1 MEFKISFVF
10 CVFSP
15 LTTSGNALSIKL
27 LDCQFWI
34 TEMADILLKLAAKKQ
49 IRTFEKA
56 KGKDHVQDQTYSSP
70 KLVKK
75 TRQTDKQ
82 TTR

>member
-1 MEFKISFVF
+1 ME
-10 CVFSP
+10 
-15 LTTSGNALSIKL
+15 L

-56 KGKDHVQDQTYSSP
+56 KGEDQLCIFLYEFKVLERRSFRRLCSNTLNS
-70 KLVKK
+70 
-75 TRQTDKQ
+75 
-82 TTR
+82 